1 MKVGLT
7 FSVADDDT
15 KNMTVPLTEMVETV
29 FVNDRC
35 LTHVLLKDDP
45 SKDSWGNISIKV
57 DCRPANAKGTLT
69 PSAVKP
75 IMISTGG
82 ETASSTPGPSSMK
95 PDTEIP
101 HQYGPK
107 GGTD

>member
-35 LTHVLLKDDP
+35 LTHVLL
-45 SKDSWGNISIKV
+45 N
-57 DCRPANAKGTLT
+57 RA
-69 PSAVKP
+69 
-75 IMISTGG
+75 
-82 ETASSTPGPSSMK
+82 
-95 PDTEIP
+95 
-101 HQYGPK
+101 
-107 GGTD
+107 